1 MTPMTFMFAPIIF
14 IAVAVLGKEIRKSAL
29 TLFMELST
37 AQNDLERNLTK
48 KIDDLSQQVA
58 ELQAQ
63 LDKSNVDS

>member
-1 MTPMTFMFAPIIF
+1 MTPMTFMFAPIIL

-48 KIDDLSQQVA
+48 KIDSLSQQVSN
-58 ELQAQ
+58 LQAQ
-63 LDKSNVDS
+63 VDKSNVDS

>member
-1 MTPMTFMFAPIIF
+1 MNSGTILIIM
-14 IAVAVLGKEIRKSAL
+14 IIPLAGIGVGVLGNEIRKSAL

-48 KIDDLSQQVA
+48 KIDALSQQVS

-63 LDKSNVDS
+63 LDK

>member
-1 MTPMTFMFAPIIF
+1 MIIPLAGF
-14 IAVAVLGKEIRKSAL
+14 GVAVIGNKIRKNAL

-48 KIDDLSQQVA
+48 KIDALSQQVSD
-58 ELQAQ
+58 LQAQ